1 MTIISAVGLK
11 RGFALVRKFPALI
24 LTPMFCFWTV
34 GPSGT
39 STACCGRFNCHNNEL
54 KVSFRETWV
63 NALIST
69 IGCVSYVAIF
79 LDTEELLNVSQI
91 KRGYGPPGPFLEIII
106 PFLVLYFL
114 GAVFPVLLLQFLDKC
129 KKCCCTCCMP
139 CFPVL
144 NVTTLDLDEEFAKP
158 TTQVQPGFELY
169 DLFTLPQV
177 TGVLKSH

>member
-11 RGFALVRKFPALI
+11 RGFSVVMKFPALV
-24 LTPMFCFWTV
+24 LTPMFSFWTV

-54 KVSFRETWV
+54 KVSFRQTWV
-63 NALIST
+63 NVLIST

-79 LDTEELLNVSQI
+79 LDTEELFREGS
-91 KRGYGPPGPFLEIII
+91 GPFLYIVV
-106 PFLVLYFL
+106 PFLVVYFL

-129 KKCCCTCCMP
+129 KKCCCTCCLP

-144 NVTTLDLDEEFAKP
+144 NVTTLDVDEEFAKP
-158 TTQVQPGFELY
+158 TTQPGFELK

-177 TGVLKSH
+177 TGVLDSH